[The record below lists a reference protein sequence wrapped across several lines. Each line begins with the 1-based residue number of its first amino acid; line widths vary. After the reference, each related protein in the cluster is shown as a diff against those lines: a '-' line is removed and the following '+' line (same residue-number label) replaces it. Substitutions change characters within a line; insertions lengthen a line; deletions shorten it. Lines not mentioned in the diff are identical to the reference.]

1 LLSTLLLC
9 SFVVVAAAVEPSL
22 ADTKLQHLHLMLYP
36 CYLLR
41 LQGWDVSS
49 WVA

>member
-9 SFVVVAAAVEPSL
+9 SFAAATAAVEPSL
-22 ADTKLQHLHLMLYP
+22 ADSELQHLHSMLYP

-41 LQGWDVSS
+41 LQGWDVLSG
-49 WVA
+49 VV